1 MGAPQARLSELAQGL
16 LRHGYRVTILTAM
29 PNYPQGKVFPGYGGF
44 FRQEELDGVHVLRVN
59 IFPTKKASFLPRL
72 LNYFSFVFSSLIFG
86 LIHLRSVDYL
96 LTESPPLFLGI
107 SGYLLSRLKKARW
120 IFNVSDL
127 WPESAIHLGVV
138 REGLALRL
146 SYWLEASCYRH
157 AWLVTGQ
164 SRTIIKNIQD
174 RFPQVLTYH
183 LSNGVDPEKFK
194 LNDTAFKP
202 PAEWLGKTVFIYA
215 GLHGIAQGLDQII
228 LAANSVAHLGNC
240 LFVLVG
246 DGPEKEKLI
255 QQAKAEGLK
264 NIQFLPP
271 LPKEQII
278 SMLAAADVSLVPL
291 KLNLPGAVPS
301 KLYEGMASQKPIILV
316 AEGEAAEI
324 VRDANAG
331 IVVIPGDMTSLVR
344 AIELMYEKPE
354 LRLEFGKNG
363 RTLVKLFY
371 DRKKIINDFV
381 EVIRKGGIYE
391 KN

>member
-16 LRHGYRVTILTAM
+16 IRHGYRVTVLTAM
-29 PNYPQGKVFPGYGGF
+29 PNYPQGRIIPGYKGF
-44 FRQEELDGVHVLRVN
+44 FKQEEVAGVHVLRAF
-59 IFPTKKASFLPRL
+59 IYPTKKASFLPRL
-72 LNYFSFVFSSLIFG
+72 LSYFSFVFSSLIVG
-86 LIHLRSVDYL
+86 LFHLGSVDYL

-107 SGYLLSRLKKARW
+107 SGYLLSRLKRARW

-127 WPESAIHLGVV
+127 WPESAVHLGVV
-138 REGLALRL
+138 REGLALRM
-146 SYWLEASCYRH
+146 SYWLESFFYRH

-174 RFPQVLTYH
+174 RFSKVSTYH

-194 LNDTAFKP
+194 PNHTAFKP

-228 LAANSVAHLGNC
+228 SAASSVSHLENC

-255 QQAKAEGLK
+255 KQANDAGLK
-264 NIQFLPP
+264 NIQFITP

-278 SMLAAADVSLVPL
+278 LMLAAADVSLVPL

-324 VRDANAG
+324 VRNSNSG
-331 IVVIPGDMTSLVR
+331 IVVNPGDINALVNG
-344 AIELMYEKPE
+344 ILLFYERGD
-354 LRLEFGKNG
+354 LRKRMGENG
-363 RTLVKLFY
+363 RKFVEKNYNRLL
-371 DRKKIINDFV
+371 IINKFV
-381 EVIRKGGIYE
+381 ERISSVS
-391 KN
+391 